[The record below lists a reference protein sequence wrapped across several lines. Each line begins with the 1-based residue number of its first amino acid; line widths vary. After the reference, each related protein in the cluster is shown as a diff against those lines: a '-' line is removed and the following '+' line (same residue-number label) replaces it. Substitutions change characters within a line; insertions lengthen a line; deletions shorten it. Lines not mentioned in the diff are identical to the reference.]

1 MLKLKFNDLLADS
14 LGDAFKNELA
24 TASCIISGN
33 DVDKAP
39 AMATLIKGESV
50 QMLSYYALPLC
61 GEEYI
66 GISEALSNESDAD
79 DVLDFKNEILAK
91 VYSYILRT
99 QSYYSKLISLYETMG
114 DKLMKEV
121 MSKYGTAEMPQSATM
136 DSILTSQENDLS
148 RVRIQLNESG
158 TPMERLAEIQE
169 SYRSLYRDWAE
180 DFVSKFIVYPSGGE
194 ETVYE

>member
-1 MLKLKFNDLLADS
+1 MLKVKFNELLADS
-14 LGDAFKNELA
+14 LGDGFKNELA
-24 TASCIISGN
+24 TGACLVAGN
-33 DVDKAP
+33 KADKAP
-39 AMATLIKGESV
+39 AMAVLIKGESI

-66 GISEALSNESDAD
+66 GVSGELSDESDAD
-79 DVLDFKNEILAK
+79 AVLDFKNEILAK

-99 QSYYSKLISLYETMG
+99 QGYYSKLISLYETMAE
-114 DKLMKEV
+114 KLMKEV

-169 SYRSLYRDWAE
+169 SYRSLYREWAE
-180 DFVSKFIVYPSGGE
+180 DFVSRFIVYPSGGE
-194 ETVYE
+194 EATYE

>member
-1 MLKLKFNDLLADS
+1 MLKVKFNELLADS
-14 LGDAFKNELA
+14 LGDGFKTELA
-24 TASCIISGN
+24 TGACLVAGN
-33 DVDKAP
+33 KADKAP
-39 AMATLIKGESV
+39 AMAVLIKGESI

-66 GISEALSNESDAD
+66 GVSGELSDESDAD
-79 DVLDFKNEILAK
+79 AVLDFKNEILAK

-99 QSYYSKLISLYETMG
+99 QGYYSKLISLYETMAE
-114 DKLMKEV
+114 KLMKEV

-180 DFVSKFIVYPSGGE
+180 DFVSRFIVYPSGGE
-194 ETVYE
+194 EATYE

>member
-1 MLKLKFNDLLADS
+1 MLKVKFNELLADS
-14 LGDAFKNELA
+14 LGDGFKTELA
-24 TASCIISGN
+24 TGACIASGN
-33 DVDKAP
+33 TAEKIP
-39 AMATLIKGESV
+39 AMAVLIKGEAI

-66 GISEALSNESDAD
+66 DISEELSDESDAD
-79 DVLDFKNEILAK
+79 DVLAFKNEILAK

-99 QSYYSKLISLYETMG
+99 QDYYSKLISLYETMG
-114 DKLMKEV
+114 DKLLKEV

-194 ETVYE
+194 ESLYE

>member
-1 MLKLKFNDLLADS
+1 MLKVKFNELLADS
-14 LGDAFKNELA
+14 LGDGFKTELA
-24 TASCIISGN
+24 TGACIASGN
-33 DVDKAP
+33 TAEKIP
-39 AMATLIKGESV
+39 AMAVLIKGEAI

-66 GISEALSNESDAD
+66 DISEELSDESDAD
-79 DVLDFKNEILAK
+79 DVLAFKNEILAK

-99 QSYYSKLISLYETMG
+99 QAYYAKLISLYESMG
-114 DKLMKEV
+114 NNLMKEV
-121 MSKYGTAEMPQSATM
+121 MTKYGTAEMPQSATM

-194 ETVYE
+194 ESLYE

>member
-1 MLKLKFNDLLADS
+1 MLTLKFNELLADS
-14 LGDAFKNELA
+14 LGDGFKTELA
-24 TASCIISGN
+24 LSACVVAGN
-33 DVDKAP
+33 DGDKIT
-39 AMATLIKGESV
+39 AMASLIKGEAI

-66 GISEALSNESDAD
+66 GISEELSEKSPSDEVAR
-79 DVLDFKNEILAK
+79 FKTQIKAK

-99 QSYYSKLISLYETMG
+99 QAYYAKLISLYESMG
-114 DKLMKEV
+114 NNLMKEV
-121 MSKYGTAEMPQSATM
+121 MTKYGTAEMPQSATM

-194 ETVYE
+194 ESLYE

>member
-1 MLKLKFNDLLADS
+1 MLKVKFNELLADS
-14 LGDAFKNELA
+14 LGDGFKTELA
-24 TASCIISGN
+24 TGACIASGN
-33 DVDKAP
+33 TAEKIP
-39 AMATLIKGESV
+39 AMAVLIKGEAI

-66 GISEALSNESDAD
+66 DISEELSDESDAD
-79 DVLDFKNEILAK
+79 DVLAFKNEILAK

-99 QSYYSKLISLYETMG
+99 QDYYSKLISLYETMG

-121 MSKYGTAEMPQSATM
+121 MTKYGTAEMPQSATM

-169 SYRSLYRDWAE
+169 SYRSLYREWAE
-180 DFVSKFIVYPSGGE
+180 DFASKFIVYPSGGE
-194 ETVYE
+194 GECYE

>member
-1 MLKLKFNDLLADS
+1 MLTIKFNELLADS
-14 LGDAFKNELA
+14 LGDDFKTTLA
-24 TASCIISGN
+24 TSACLVGGN
-33 DVDKAP
+33 AVDKAP
-39 AMATLIKGESV
+39 AMAVLLKGEAI

-66 GISEALSNESDAD
+66 GISEELSDESDAD
-79 DVLDFKNEILAK
+79 AVLDFKNEILAK

-99 QSYYSKLISLYETMG
+99 QDYYSKLISLYETMG
-114 DKLMKEV
+114 DKLLKEV

-169 SYRSLYRDWAE
+169 SYRSLYREWAE

-194 ETVYE
+194 ESLYE

>member
-1 MLKLKFNDLLADS
+1 MLKVKFNEVLADS
-14 LGDAFKNELA
+14 LGDGFKNELA
-24 TASCIISGN
+24 TGACIASGN
-33 DVDKAP
+33 TAEKIP
-39 AMATLIKGESV
+39 AWAVLIKGEAI

-66 GISEALSNESDAD
+66 GVSGELSDESDAD
-79 DVLDFKNEILAK
+79 AVLEFKNEILAK

-99 QSYYSKLISLYETMG
+99 QAYYSKLISLYETMG
-114 DKLMKEV
+114 DKLLKEV

-194 ETVYE
+194 ESLYE

>member
-1 MLKLKFNDLLADS
+1 MLKMKFNEVLADS
-14 LGDAFKNELA
+14 LGDGFKTDLA
-24 TASCIISGN
+24 LSACVVAGN
-33 DVDKAP
+33 DADKIT
-39 AMATLIKGESV
+39 AMAILIKGEAI

-66 GISEALSNESDAD
+66 GASGDLSEESPSDEVAR
-79 DVLDFKNEILAK
+79 FKTQIKAK

-99 QSYYSKLISLYETMG
+99 QPYYSKLITLYETMG

-136 DSILTSQENDLS
+136 ASILTSQENDLS

-194 ETVYE
+194 EIEYE